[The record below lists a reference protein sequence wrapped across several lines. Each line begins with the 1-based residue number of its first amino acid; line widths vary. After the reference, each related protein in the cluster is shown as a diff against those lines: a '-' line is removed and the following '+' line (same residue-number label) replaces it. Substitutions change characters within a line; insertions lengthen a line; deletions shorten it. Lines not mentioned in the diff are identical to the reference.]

1 MTEDIEGKDNEFE
14 VVGKCDC
21 GKPILRYML
30 KYSSVMCADCKIMW
44 SNEARFMQQ

>member
-1 MTEDIEGKDNEFE
+1 MTEKLECQDDRFD

-30 KYSSVMCADCKIMW
+30 KWSSVMCADCKIMW

>member
-1 MTEDIEGKDNEFE
+1 MFE

-30 KYSSVMCADCKIMW
+30 QYSSVMCADCKIMW